1 MNKKN
6 KHALIIANGT
16 LPSADRSR
24 LAARNADYIICAD
37 GGANHARRLGITPDI
52 ILGDFD
58 SLHASTRKYFKS
70 VVQKKIDDQE
80 STDLEK
86 ALEHCIELHF
96 SSVDII
102 GAFGDR
108 IDHTTGSLGCFKKFG
123 KKIDIRFLDSVGETT
138 RILKSFTMTT
148 FTGEKISLIPLER
161 CTGITTRHLRY
172 PLHNDTLE
180 LGVREG
186 ISNEATGRSVTIT
199 VKKGT
204 LLLYRFY
211 HDDRHRKHP

>member
-16 LPSADRSR
+16 LPSADRIR
-24 LAARNADYIICAD
+24 LYAHNADYIICAD
-37 GGANHARRLGITPDI
+37 GGANHARRLGMTPDI

-58 SLHASTRKYFKS
+58 SLLAATRKYFKS
-70 VVQKKIDDQE
+70 VDQQKIDDQE
-80 STDLEK
+80 NTDLEK
-86 ALEHCIELHF
+86 ALKHCVKLHF

-123 KKIDIRFLDSVGETT
+123 TKIHIRFLDSVGETT
-138 RILKSFTMTT
+138 RIPKSLTIKTT
-148 FTGEKISLIPLER
+148 KGEKISLIPLER

-172 PLHNDTLE
+172 PLHADTLE

-186 ISNEATGRSVTIT
+186 ISNEATGRSATIT
-199 VKKGT
+199 VQKGT

-211 HDDRHRKHP
+211 HNRRHRKRP

>member
-1 MNKKN
+1 MNKNN

-16 LPSADRSR
+16 LPSAERIRSFTH
-24 LAARNADYIICAD
+24 NANYIICAD

-58 SLHASTRKYFKS
+58 SIRASTRKVFKS
-70 VVQKKIDDQE
+70 VVQKKIGDQE
-80 STDLEK
+80 NTDLEK
-86 ALEHCIELHF
+86 ALAYCIENHF
-96 SSVDII
+96 SSADIV

-138 RILKSFTMTT
+138 LILKSLTIRTT
-148 FTGEKISLIPLER
+148 KGEKISLIPLER
-161 CTGITTRHLRY
+161 CTGITTQHLLY
-172 PLHNDTLE
+172 PLHNDILE

-186 ISNEATGRSVTIT
+186 ISNEATGRSATIT
-199 VKKGT
+199 VQKGT

-211 HDDRHRKHP
+211 HDREHRKRP

>member
-1 MNKKN
+1 MSKKN
-6 KHALIIANGT
+6 KRALIIANGT
-16 LPSADRSR
+16 LPSANRIRR
-24 LAARNADYIICAD
+24 LAYTADYIICAD

-58 SLHASTRKYFKS
+58 SLHVSTRKYFKS
-70 VVQKKIDDQE
+70 VVQEKIDDQE

-86 ALEHCIELHF
+86 ALEYCIEHHF
-96 SSVDII
+96 SSADIV

-138 RILKSFTMTT
+138 RILKSLTMKTT
-148 FTGEKISLIPLER
+148 KGEKISLIPLEQ
-161 CTGITTRHLRY
+161 CTGITTQHLRY
-172 PLHNDTLE
+172 PLHADTLE
-180 LGVREG
+180 LGIREG
-186 ISNEATGRSVTIT
+186 ISNEATGGSVTIT
-199 VKKGT
+199 VQKGT

-211 HDDRHRKHP
+211 HGRRHRKRP

>member
-16 LPSADRSR
+16 LPSADRIR
-24 LAARNADYIICAD
+24 LAARNADYIVCAD

-58 SLHASTRKYFKS
+58 SLYASTRKYFKS
-70 VVQKKIDDQE
+70 VVQEKIEDQE
-80 STDLEK
+80 NTDLEK
-86 ALEHCIELHF
+86 ALEYCIKHHF
-96 SSVDII
+96 SSADIV

-123 KKIDIRFLDSVGETT
+123 TKIHIRFLDSVGETT
-138 RILKSFTMTT
+138 RILKSLTIKTT
-148 FTGEKISLIPLER
+148 KGEKISLIPLER
-161 CTGITTRHLRY
+161 CTGITTQHLLY
-172 PLHNDTLE
+172 PLHAETLE

-211 HDDRHRKHP
+211 HDDGHRKRP

>member
-16 LPSADRSR
+16 LPPVNRIS
-24 LAARNADYIICAD
+24 LFTHNADYIICAD
-37 GGANHARRLGITPDI
+37 GGANHARRLGMTPDI

-58 SLHASTRKYFKS
+58 SLLAATRKYFKS
-70 VVQKKIDDQE
+70 VDQQKIDDQE
-80 STDLEK
+80 NTDLEK
-86 ALEHCIELHF
+86 ALKHCVKLHF

-123 KKIDIRFLDSVGETT
+123 TKIHIRFLDSAGETT
-138 RILKSFTMTT
+138 RILKSLTIKTT
-148 FTGEKISLIPLER
+148 KGEKISLIPLER
-161 CTGITTRHLRY
+161 CKGITTRHLRY
-172 PLHNDTLE
+172 PLHADTLE

-186 ISNEATGRSVTIT
+186 ISNEATGHSATIT

-211 HDDRHRKHP
+211 HDHRYRKRS